1 VTRASFAFTK
11 WYIDCLDAKGGL
23 VILYWTSLEW
33 RHLRLTWHSVT
44 QSAPDAA
51 PRTRSSIVA
60 CEPPVPSAESIRW
73 SSKRLHCEADLHTG
87 VAAAAAIATQEL
99 APGVFWTCAAPAA
112 RATVRLGDSLFRGTG
127 YAEHIRLELPPWQ
140 LGIRRLRWGRW
151 IGEGATRSVVWI
163 EWSGDTDRRW
173 VFLDGL
179 ASSARRVDE
188 RSIVADNATLT
199 LDNGAVVIDRRVGAA
214 IGRIAA
220 LRAIAPRWLMAA
232 RETRR
237 THFGTLNDGRTE
249 TRGTAV
255 DEVVEFG

>member
-1 VTRASFAFTK
+1 VARGSFAFTK
-11 WYIDCLDAKGGL
+11 WYIDCLDDKGSL

-33 RHLRLTWHSVT
+33 RRLRLTWHSVT
-44 QSAPDAA
+44 HSAPGAA

-60 CEPPVPSAESIRW
+60 CDPPVEAAGTIRW
-73 SSKRLHCEADLHTG
+73 SSKRLHCEVELHAG
-87 VAAAAAIATQEL
+87 VAAIAPQEL
-99 APGVFWTCAAPAA
+99 APGVLWTCAAPAA
-112 RATVRLGDSLFRGTG
+112 RAIVRVGDTVFRGTG
-127 YAEHIRLELPPWQ
+127 YAEHIQLHVPPWQ

-151 IGEGATRSVVWI
+151 IGDGATRSVVWI

-179 ASSARRVDE
+179 ASDAGRIDE
-188 RSIVADNATLT
+188 RSVAAGTTTLT
-199 LDNGAVVIDRRVGAA
+199 LDDGTVVIDRRVGAA
-214 IGRIAA
+214 IGKIAA

-237 THFGTLNDGRTE
+237 TRTGTLNDGHTE